1 MRPTL
6 DRRVGVLA
14 LAAAALAT
22 TLIPV
27 ATSFSSSATER
38 DTTARRDL
46 LALARRREQGNWLV
60 DYRFTRTLANG
71 QHLDQQTTEANR
83 PPVHVTSSSTAV
95 TVDFGDHTASCT
107 STADGPKCID
117 EKSGPALALS
127 AVYAEVTRLGAYHV
141 ERAPARQVANETAQ
155 CFRLVAGGRAW
166 PQLGDSTEQCY
177 ADDGVPLWS
186 ELVRASARDT
196 RVAQRV
202 ERDVSAKSVSALV
215 GRLEQEQDADRG

>member
-22 TLIPV
+22 LVPV

-38 DTTARRDL
+38 DTNARRDL
-46 LALARRREQGNWLV
+46 LALARRRERRDWLV
-60 DYRFTRTLANG
+60 EYRFTRTLANG
-71 QHLDQQTTEANR
+71 QHLDQRTTEANR

-117 EKSGPALALS
+117 EKSGPALELS
-127 AVYAEVTRLGAYHV
+127 AVYAEVTRLGAYRV
-141 ERAPARQVANETAQ
+141 ERAPARTVANEIAQ
-155 CFRLVAGGRAW
+155 CFRLVANGRAW
-166 PQLGDSTEQCY
+166 PQLGDTTEQCY
-177 ADDGVPLWS
+177 AHDGVPLWS

-196 RVAQRV
+196 RVARRV
-202 ERDVSAKSVSALV
+202 ERDVSAKTVSALV